1 MKETKNYTGCNVKVR
16 WEDLAEDDD
25 EDLNE
30 EPVDYFSKA
39 QSGGSSK
46 KK

>member
-1 MKETKNYTGCNVKVR
+1 MKETKHYTGCNVKVR
-16 WEDLAEDDD
+16 WEDLAEDD

-30 EPVDYFSKA
+30 EPVDYFSKV
-39 QSGGSSK
+39 QPGGSSK